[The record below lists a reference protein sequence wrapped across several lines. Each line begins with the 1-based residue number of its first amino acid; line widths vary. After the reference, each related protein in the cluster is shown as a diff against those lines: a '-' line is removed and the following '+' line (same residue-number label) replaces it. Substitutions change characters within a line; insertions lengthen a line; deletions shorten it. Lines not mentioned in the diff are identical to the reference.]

1 MPRRRDCS
9 CVKGATIPPP
19 ASTILVA
26 AVGHRQPRRGRRRH
40 PREHEWRCRLA
51 RRERR
56 AFRHERGS
64 RHGGARGC
72 SWRGYIGRRARPLA
86 SPKGVGSVRRWCETS
101 VGRPGTSLPVPRTG
115 SHVSRRPGALV
126 DCCSEAV
133 ANRSSSGDLV
143 PAWAT
148 RRVSG
153 ALTGLFD
160 VRRLMVLCG
169 PRQRGMLRSCL
180 DRRAGRFSRQL
191 R

>member
-1 MPRRRDCS
+1 MSMPWLLLS
-9 CVKGATIPPP
+9 ETAIGQK
-19 ASTILVA
+19 
-26 AVGHRQPRRGRRRH
+26 QPRAPQR
-40 PREHEWRCRLA
+40 PCLREHEGRGHGTRCN
-51 RRERR
+51 RRR
-56 AFRHERGS
+56 FRHERGS
-64 RHGGARGC
+64 RHGAARGC

-86 SPKGVGSVRRWCETS
+86 PPKGVGSVRRWCETS

-180 DRRAGRFSRQL
+180 ARRAGRFSRQL